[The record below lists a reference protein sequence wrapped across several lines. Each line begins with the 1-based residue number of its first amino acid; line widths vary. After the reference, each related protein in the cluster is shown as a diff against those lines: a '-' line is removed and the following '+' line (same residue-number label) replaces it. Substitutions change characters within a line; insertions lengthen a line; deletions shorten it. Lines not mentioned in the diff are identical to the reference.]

1 MSILKILFPDCYSC
15 KACGVEIIKG
25 TEFCDKC
32 KKEIRLIDGK
42 TCKCCGTEI
51 KRGGDVC
58 LSCRHRAYYFDKN
71 YAVFPY
77 TEAVKKLIVKY
88 KTKHALY
95 LTDFLVDGLYNKFVK
110 ENIDVDVISYVPCTK
125 RSEKLKGFSHAREL
139 ATKLAKKVGLPLFD
153 DVAKIKET
161 APQKELPLKERVQNV
176 VGAFKVNQRLDG
188 KRVLIVDDK
197 FTTGATMSE
206 MAKEF
211 RKAGASVVLGLTLS
225 VNDEY
230 APSTA
235 KTIENIE

>member
-1 MSILKILFPDCYSC
+1 LKIFFPDCYSC

-32 KKEIRLIDGK
+32 REEVKQISGK
-42 TCKCCGTEI
+42 TCIICGTEI
-51 KRGGDVC
+51 KGDGNVC
-58 LSCRHRAYYFDKN
+58 LSCKVRSYYFDRN
-71 YAVFPY
+71 FAVFPY

-95 LTDFLVDGLYNKFVK
+95 LTDFLVDGLYKKFIK

-161 APQKELPLKERVQNV
+161 APQKELPLKDRDQNV
-176 VGAFKVNQRLDG
+176 KGVFKVNQKLDG

-211 RKAGASVVLGLTLS
+211 RKAGASMVYGLTLS
-225 VNDEY
+225 VNDEFVVQDG
-230 APSTA
+230 
-235 KTIENIE
+235 KTIENIY